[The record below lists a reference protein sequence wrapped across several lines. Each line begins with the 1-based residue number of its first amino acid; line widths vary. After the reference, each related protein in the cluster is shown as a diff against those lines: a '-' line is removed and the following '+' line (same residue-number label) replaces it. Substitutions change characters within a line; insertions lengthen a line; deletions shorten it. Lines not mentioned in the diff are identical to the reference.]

1 MGIKD
6 PCGKFL
12 VLSPWNCPRVF
23 SIDASILSIP
33 SEKGESWVMA
43 IADRAESVPKQTT
56 VSRDTFTT
64 RLGVIAATLG
74 SAVGLG
80 NIWKFPYLTGANGG
94 AAFIIVYLLCT
105 LVVGLP
111 VMITEHVIGRTARED
126 AIASLKKLAPG
137 KAWWLIGASGI
148 LASFLIMAFYTEVA
162 AWVFAYIVKA
172 VQGAILSTDPAVTE
186 AAFADLVSSPVQSL
200 VWQWIVL
207 AFIASIIALGVSK
220 GIERMTKRL
229 MPALFG
235 ILIIVVIRSIT
246 LPGAGQGL
254 EFLLKPD
261 FSKVTG
267 ATVLT
272 ALGLSFF
279 KLSVGMGTMITYGSY
294 FLDDQDIPSTATRVM
309 LSDVMV
315 SFLAGLAIFPAVFA
329 FGFQPESGPS
339 LLFIT
344 IPAVFSSMPF
354 GQVFMILFFVL
365 TAIAATGAM
374 LSLFEVPVA
383 YLEGT
388 LNWSRKK
395 ATIAVMIG
403 LAIVG
408 STAALSESLLAHIR
422 FGGIG
427 TFFDLWDYLTSNVLL
442 PVGGLFLC
450 VFAGWVLRW
459 DKLKQWLSNNGTLDN
474 EGVVRGYYWIVKYV
488 TPILVLIILLTGLG
502 II

>member
-1 MGIKD
+1 
-6 PCGKFL
+6 
-12 VLSPWNCPRVF
+12 
-23 SIDASILSIP
+23 
-33 SEKGESWVMA
+33 
-43 IADRAESVPKQTT
+43 
-56 VSRDTFTT
+56 
-64 RLGVIAATLG
+64 
-74 SAVGLG
+74 VGLG
-80 NIWKFPYLTGANGG
+80 NIWKFPYLAGANGG

-111 VMITEHVIGRTARED
+111 VMITEHVIGRTARGD

-137 KAWWLIGASGI
+137 KSWWLIGASGI

-172 VQGAILSTDPAVTE
+172 IQGAVLSTDPAVTE
-186 AAFADLVSSPVQSL
+186 AAFAELVTSPVQSL

-207 AFIASIIALGVSK
+207 AFIAFIIALGVSK

-229 MPALFG
+229 MPALFA
-235 ILIIVVIRSIT
+235 ILIIVVIRSVT
-246 LPGAGQGL
+246 LPGAAQGL

-294 FLDDQDIPSTATRVM
+294 FLDDQDIPATATRVM
-309 LSDVMV
+309 LSDVLV
-315 SFLAGLAIFPAVFA
+315 SALAGLAVFPAVFA

-354 GQVFMILFFVL
+354 GQIFMILFFVL

-383 YLEGT
+383 YLAGT
-388 LNWSRKK
+388 LNWDRKK
-395 ATIAVMIG
+395 ATVAVLIG
-403 LAIVG
+403 LAVVG
-408 STAALSESLLAHIR
+408 STAALSNSLLADVV
-422 FGGIG
+422 FPGIG
-427 TFFDLWDYLTSNVLL
+427 TFFDLWDYLTSNILL

-450 VFAGWVLRW
+450 LFAGWVLKW
-459 DKLKQWLSNNGTLDN
+459 DKLKTWLTNNGNLDN
-474 EGVVRGYYWIVKYV
+474 QGIIRAFYLVVKYV
-488 TPILVLIILLTGLG
+488 TPPLVLIILLSGLNLF
-502 II
+502 

>member
-1 MGIKD
+1 
-6 PCGKFL
+6 
-12 VLSPWNCPRVF
+12 
-23 SIDASILSIP
+23 
-33 SEKGESWVMA
+33 
-43 IADRAESVPKQTT
+43 
-56 VSRDTFTT
+56 
-64 RLGVIAATLG
+64 LG

-80 NIWKFPYLTGANGG
+80 NIWKFPYLAGANGG
-94 AAFIIVYLLCT
+94 AAFIVIYLLCT

-111 VMITEHVIGRTARED
+111 VMVTEHVIGRTARGD
-126 AIASLKKLAPG
+126 TISSLKKLAPG

-172 VQGAILSTDPAVTE
+172 VQGAILSTNPAVTG
-186 AAFADLVSSPVQSL
+186 AAFAELVSNPVQSL

-235 ILIIVVIRSIT
+235 ILLIVVIRSVT

-267 ATVLT
+267 GTVLT

-294 FLDDQDIPSTATRVM
+294 FLDDQNIPSTATRVM
-309 LSDVMV
+309 LSDVLV
-315 SFLAGLAIFPAVFA
+315 SFLAGLAVFPAVFA

-339 LLFIT
+339 LLFET

-354 GQVFMILFFVL
+354 GQIFMILFFVL

-395 ATIAVMIG
+395 ATVVVMLA

-408 STAALSESLLAHIR
+408 STAALSGSLLAHVE
-422 FGGIG
+422 FPGIG
-427 TFFDLWDYLTSNVLL
+427 TFFDLWDYLTSNILL

-450 VFAGWVLRW
+450 LFAGWVLKW
-459 DKLKQWLSNNGTLDN
+459 DNLKTWLTNRGSLNN
-474 EGVVRGYYWIVKYV
+474 EGVVRGFYFIAKYV
-488 TPILVLIILLTGLG
+488 TPPLVLIILLSGLNLF
-502 II
+502 

>member
-1 MGIKD
+1 
-6 PCGKFL
+6 
-12 VLSPWNCPRVF
+12 
-23 SIDASILSIP
+23 
-33 SEKGESWVMA
+33 MA
-43 IADRAESVPKQTT
+43 IADRAESVPRQSTA
-56 VSRDTFTT
+56 SRDTFTT

-74 SAVGLG
+74 SALG
-80 NIWKFPYLTGANGG
+80 IIWKFPYLAGANGG
-94 AAFIIVYLLCT
+94 AAFIVIYLLCT

-111 VMITEHVIGRTARED
+111 VMVTEHVIGRTARGD
-126 AIASLKKLAPG
+126 AISSLKKLAPG

-172 VQGAILSTDPAVTE
+172 VQGAILSTNPAVTG
-186 AAFADLVSSPVQSL
+186 AAFAELVSNPVQSL

-235 ILIIVVIRSIT
+235 ILIIVVIRSVT

-267 ATVLT
+267 GTVLT

-294 FLDDQDIPSTATRVM
+294 FLDDQNIPSTATRVM
-309 LSDVMV
+309 LSDVLV
-315 SFLAGLAIFPAVFA
+315 SFLAGLAVFPAVFA

-339 LLFIT
+339 LLFET

-354 GQVFMILFFVL
+354 GQIFMILFFVL

-395 ATIAVMIG
+395 ATVVVMLA

-408 STAALSESLLAHIR
+408 STAALSGSLLAHVE
-422 FGGIG
+422 FPGIG
-427 TFFDLWDYLTSNVLL
+427 TFFDLWDYLTSNILL

-450 VFAGWVLRW
+450 LFAGWVLKW
-459 DKLKQWLSNNGTLDN
+459 DNLKTWLTNRGSLNN
-474 EGVVRGYYWIVKYV
+474 EGVVRGFYFIAKYV
-488 TPILVLIILLTGLG
+488 TPPLVLIILLSGLNLF
-502 II
+502 

>member
-1 MGIKD
+1 
-6 PCGKFL
+6 
-12 VLSPWNCPRVF
+12 
-23 SIDASILSIP
+23 
-33 SEKGESWVMA
+33 MA
-43 IADRAESVPKQTT
+43 IADRAESVPRQSTA
-56 VSRDTFTT
+56 SRDTFTT

-80 NIWKFPYLTGANGG
+80 NIWKFPYLAGANGG
-94 AAFIIVYLLCT
+94 AAFIVIYLLCT

-111 VMITEHVIGRTARED
+111 VMVTEHVIGRTARGD
-126 AIASLKKLAPG
+126 TISSLKKLAPG

-172 VQGAILSTDPAVTE
+172 VQGAILSTNPAVTG
-186 AAFADLVSSPVQSL
+186 AAFAELVSNPVQSL

-235 ILIIVVIRSIT
+235 ILIIVVIRSVT

-267 ATVLT
+267 GTVLT

-294 FLDDQDIPSTATRVM
+294 FLDDQNIPSTATRVM
-309 LSDVMV
+309 LSDVLV
-315 SFLAGLAIFPAVFA
+315 SFLAGLAVFPAVFA

-339 LLFIT
+339 LLFET

-354 GQVFMILFFVL
+354 GQIFMILFFVL

-395 ATIAVMIG
+395 ATVVVMLA

-408 STAALSESLLAHIR
+408 STAALSGSLLAHVE
-422 FGGIG
+422 FPGIG
-427 TFFDLWDYLTSNVLL
+427 TFFDLWDYLTSNILL

-450 VFAGWVLRW
+450 LFAGWVLKW
-459 DKLKQWLSNNGTLDN
+459 DNLKTWLTNRGSLNN
-474 EGVVRGYYWIVKYV
+474 EGVVRGFYFIAKYV
-488 TPILVLIILLTGLG
+488 TPPLVLIILLSGLNLF
-502 II
+502 